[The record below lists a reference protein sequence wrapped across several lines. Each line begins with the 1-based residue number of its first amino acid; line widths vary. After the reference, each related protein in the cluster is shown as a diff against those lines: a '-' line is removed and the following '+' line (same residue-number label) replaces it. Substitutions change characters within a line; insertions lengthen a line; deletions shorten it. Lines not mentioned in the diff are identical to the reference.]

1 MDDLT
6 FNLLISLTL
15 IPIVIWLHIWIRK
28 RKRIR
33 RNESGQEEFGSLGST
48 LISTLGEGLALI
60 TSLILTI
67 WVMGAILR
75 YIFPAIFGTRL

>member
-60 TSLILTI
+60 TSLILMI
-67 WVMGAILR
+67 WIMGAILR

>member
-1 MDDLT
+1 MDDPT

>member
-1 MDDLT
+1 MDDPT
-6 FNLLISLTL
+6 FNLLISLTF